1 MRVRF
6 TFSVAVV
13 AAAVAA
19 LAFALVANASSS
31 RSSAHAASTPFKV
44 GLVTDTGGLNDH
56 GFNHLAYVGLLQAEH
71 QLGVKGTVLQSSTQA
86 DYIPNL
92 QTLAAAG
99 NNLIITNGFLM
110 QGATIQIAKQYPHIH
125 FAMIDVDAVGS
136 GTGKNAN
143 PQAPKNDEGLLFREQ
158 QPGYLVGYLA
168 GLYSKAHG
176 YKTIGDVGGDNIGP
190 VTRYIA
196 GYYAGAAKADPGI
209 KILTQFSNDFND
221 QSKCEEIALHQI
233 QQGSHVEFQVAGG
246 CGIGVITAAKAQGV
260 QAIGVDADQNY
271 IAPSVVLTSALK
283 RVNKAVFDAI
293 KNLKA
298 GKFTGGKDTYNDI
311 TNGGIGYGKIDAA
324 GRPFA
329 SKLAAVLAK
338 MKAGKLNNIPS
349 TIP

>member
-1 MRVRF
+1 VRVK
-6 TFSVAVV
+6 FSVALVAAGVV
-13 AAAVAA
+13 ALA
-19 LAFALVANASSS
+19 LALGAYGSNNK
-31 RSSAHAASTPFKV
+31 RAHAASTFKV
-44 GLVTDTGGLNDH
+44 GLVTDIGGLNDH
-56 GFNHLAYVGLLQAEH
+56 GFNHLAYVGLQQAEH
-71 QLGVKGTVLQSSTQA
+71 QLGVQGTVLQSSTNA
-86 DYIPNL
+86 DYLPNL
-92 QTLAAAG
+92 EKLAAAG
-99 NNLIITNGFLM
+99 DNLIVTNGFLM
-110 QGATIQIAKQYPHIH
+110 QNATIQVAKLYPHIH

-136 GTGKNAN
+136 GTGANAN

-168 GLYSKAHG
+168 GLYAKAHH

-209 KILTQFSNDFND
+209 KILTGFSKDFVD

-233 QQGSHVEFQVAGG
+233 QQGSKVEFQVAGQ
-246 CGIGVITAAKAQGV
+246 CGLGVIAAAKAQHV

-271 IAPSVVLTSALK
+271 IAPSTVLTSALK

-293 KNLKA
+293 KGLKA
-298 GKFTGGKDTYNDI
+298 GKFTPGKDTYNDI
-311 TNGGIGYGKIDAA
+311 TNGGIGYGIIDAA
-324 GRPFA
+324 GKPFA